1 MHLTMNQWKRNNG
14 SMKQWKRYSRKAKQ
28 KAIIGQQIVA
38 KSTTIGNQIEKMNT
52 ELLITVY

>member
-1 MHLTMNQWKRNNG
+1 MDQWNNEKG
-14 SMKQWKRYSRKAKQ
+14 TVEKQTQ

>member
-1 MHLTMNQWKRNNG
+1 MHLTMNQWKETMDQWNNEKG
-14 SMKQWKRYSRKAKQ
+14 TVEKQTQ